1 MTFLLRKWLQAIK
14 RKAAIGAPSRQGV
27 KRARRQRLVLCLEA
41 LEDRSML
48 STLTVTSAADDGTA
62 GTLRALIGAA
72 NSGDTIQF
80 TPSLAG
86 QTITLTQGELNIG
99 KSLDI
104 EGLGANELT
113 ISGNNQSRVF
123 DISVGTAS
131 VTLAG
136 LTISNGLST
145 YAGGGIY
152 NTGTLTVNSC
162 TVSGNAAYSNGVG
175 DDYGGAIYSFGTLTI
190 NKSTISGNQV
200 VGAPAYASTYSTTGG
215 GISSSLN
222 PAGSGYGG
230 GIYTAT
236 GTLTIN
242 SSTIANNDAS
252 GGSSAGLGAS
262 AIAGNGYGGGLFV
275 ASGAVSINNSTV
287 GGNQAFGGS
296 NWYSASPG
304 YGDGGGINV
313 DSPSGLHLYDTILA
327 ENTADSAPDLE
338 GGFTSAGHNLIGNT
352 TGGSGFAAS
361 DLVNVNPQLGPL
373 QNNGSPTQ
381 TMALLP
387 GSHAIDAG
395 DNTGALAYDQRGSG
409 FPRIVNGVIDIGAFE
424 VQNSNPGQTGS
435 LAVSGYPSSIQAGS
449 AGTFTVTALN
459 PDGSIDTSYTGTVYF
474 TSSDNQAALPA
485 NYTFTAADAGK
496 HNFSATLK
504 TAGSQSLT
512 AADTSTTG
520 LAGGYV
526 DSTVTPAGAS
536 QLAFAQQPS
545 IATAGQAIGPAVTVD
560 LEDAYG
566 NMVSSNSSTVTVTL
580 SSSAFAGGSATATA
594 AASGGVAT
602 FSALMIDKAGSYT
615 LTATDGSLTSAVSGW
630 FTVTPT
636 AASTLVVSGFLSPTS
651 AGSTRTF
658 TVTAEDPYG
667 NVASGYAGTVHF
679 TSSDGKAVLPANY
692 TFTAANAGSVTL
704 NATFKTA
711 GTQSITATD
720 TANAS
725 FTGIENGITVQPASA
740 SKFLLTG
747 PSSVSAGV
755 PFTATL
761 TVEDAYGNI
770 VTGYT
775 GTVHFTSTDGRGSLP
790 ANYTFNSG
798 DAGVHTFTLVLHKKG
813 KQKFTV
819 TDTSN
824 SSLTT
829 SDIVSVH

>member
-1 MTFLLRKWLQAIK
+1 MTFLLGKWLK
-14 RKAAIGAPSRQGV
+14 DV
-27 KRARRQRLVLCLEA
+27 KRRFAPGARTLRGAMRIRIVPRLEA
-41 LEDRSML
+41 LEDRTVPSM
-48 STLTVTSAADDGTA
+48 LTVTSAADDSTA
-62 GTLRALIGAA
+62 GTLRAAIAAA

-86 QTITLTQGELNIG
+86 QTITLTQGELTIT

-113 ISGNNQSRVF
+113 ISGNYQSRVF
-123 DISVGTAS
+123 DVSVGNAS

-136 LTISNGLST
+136 LTVSNGLSST
-145 YAGGGIY
+145 GGGIY
-152 NTGTLTVNSC
+152 NTGTLAVNSC
-162 TVSGNAAYSNGVG
+162 TVSGNAAYYGVG
-175 DDYGGAIYSFGTLTI
+175 DDYGGAIYNFGTLTI
-190 NKSTISGNQV
+190 NKSTISGNRA
-200 VGAPAYASTYSTTGG
+200 VGGPAYVSGYSTTGG
-215 GISSSLN
+215 GFTSSLY
-222 PAGSGYGG
+222 PAGNGKGG
-230 GIYTAT
+230 GIYTGL

-262 AIAGNGYGGGLFV
+262 AIVGNGYGGGLFI
-275 ASGAVSINNSTV
+275 ASGTVSINNSTIA
-287 GGNQAFGGS
+287 GNQAFGGS
-296 NWYSASPG
+296 SYYGASPVGNG
-304 YGDGGGINV
+304 YGGGI
-313 DSPSGLHLYDTILA
+313 SAGASALHLYDTILA
-327 ENTADSAPDLE
+327 DNTADSAADLD
-338 GGFTSAGHNLIGNT
+338 GGFTSQGHNLVGYT
-352 TGGSGFAAS
+352 SGGSGFAAS

-373 QNNGSPTQ
+373 QDNGGPTQ

-395 DNTGALAYDQRGSG
+395 DNTNAPTYDQRGSD

-424 VQNSNPGQTGS
+424 VQNGNPAQTGS
-435 LAVSGYPSSIQAGS
+435 LAVSSFPSSTQAGT
-449 AGTFTVTALN
+449 AGSFSVTALN

-485 NYTFTAADAGK
+485 NYTFTATDAGQ
-496 HNFSATLK
+496 HTFSATLK

-520 LAGGYV
+520 LAGGYM

-545 IATAGQAIGPAVTVD
+545 STTAGQAISPPVTVD

-566 NMVSSNSSTVTVTL
+566 NMVSSNSSTVSVTL
-580 SSSAFAGGSATATA
+580 SSGAFAGGSSTSS

-602 FSALMIDKAGSYT
+602 FSALTIDKAGSYT
-615 LTATDGSLTSAVSGW
+615 LTATDGSMTSAVSGW
-630 FTVTPT
+630 FTVTPA

-658 TVTAEDPYG
+658 TVTAKDPYG
-667 NVASGYAGTVHF
+667 NVASGYGGTVHF

-692 TFTAANAGSVTL
+692 TFTAANAGSVTFS
-704 NATFKTA
+704 ATLKTA
-711 GTQSITATD
+711 GLQSITATD

-725 FTGIENGITVQPASA
+725 LTGIESGITVQPASA
-740 SKFLLTG
+740 SKFVLTG

-755 PFTATL
+755 PFSVTL

-790 ANYTFNSG
+790 ANYTFKAG

-813 KQKFTV
+813 KQKVTV

-824 SSLTT
+824 SSLTASAT
-829 SDIVSVH
+829 VDVH